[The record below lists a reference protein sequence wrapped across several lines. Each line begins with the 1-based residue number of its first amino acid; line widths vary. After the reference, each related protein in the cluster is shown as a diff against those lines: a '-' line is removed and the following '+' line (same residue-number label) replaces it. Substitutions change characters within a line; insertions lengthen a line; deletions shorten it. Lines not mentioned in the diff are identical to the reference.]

1 VSKDSLR
8 LKPLWHRHRGSNPV
22 ISQPVLLMR
31 LWKQWHSHPSRT
43 LFGFRGE
50 SDISR
55 IQFSPFV
62 DLPALGSPWS
72 HLSVFW
78 NCTWPKP
85 PETLLHE
92 TNRNLVTII
101 ECVLNLTIRKL
112 VLQPHYQGHLVG
124 ADVQRW
130 RKEENEKRRCLEGIM
145 TGTKEEGVRYFTS
158 CSDLICNSYS
168 QCVEER
174 NRPVFKNFSSQGCES
189 RNTIL
194 WSCQGRGWRFK
205 CHSE

>member
-101 ECVLNLTIRKL
+101 LPLSWQYWMCFKS
-112 VLQPHYQGHLVG
+112 H
-124 ADVQRW
+124 D
-130 RKEENEKRRCLEGIM
+130 KEIGSSAPLPRPSRRRRCTE
-145 TGTKEEGVRYFTS
+145 
-158 CSDLICNSYS
+158 
-168 QCVEER
+168 VE
-174 NRPVFKNFSSQGCES
+174 K
-189 RNTIL
+189 
-194 WSCQGRGWRFK
+194 GREW
-205 CHSE
+205 ET